1 METYNRII
9 KMNDIKEIFVIYD
22 TYTNGYYDG
31 RGFSGILFAKKY
43 HIRENA
49 VTEVSNIITHSN
61 GVQML
66 EIKKLYTN

>member
-1 METYNRII
+1 M
-9 KMNDIKEIFVIYD
+9 KDIKEVFVIYD

-49 VTEVSNIITHSN
+49 VTDAGNILSN
-61 GVQML
+61 GVGINY
-66 EIKKLYTN
+66 IKIEKLYTI